1 MATNSPAQ
9 DLNDLLITRNLE
21 VNMLDSKTGRPPVNE
36 KGQPDPSKADN
47 FTFDWVT
54 PQGKNY
60 GTVEILLGA
69 ENNMLVASG
78 DNTASGMEPEDKQE
92 WYDFLMHLRN
102 FAKQNLLTFDITNF
116 NRLKFSKQ
124 GQAALTE
131 SFTGNKHY
139 SFTGNPTEARLMIK
153 HNKVMQEQD
162 ARFRYIESLFIETND
177 GERFKLKTRS
187 LIEGRAQLQHVREG
201 GRPWDARGQHI
212 SEMVEQA
219 KVLSQFRR
227 AHHGKMFEAQ
237 AQQLVTETEHYYQ
250 NLRKN
255 IKSLSTRNGYQK
267 YFESW
272 NPNALT
278 EQDMVV
284 EDIKEL
290 FIETR
295 IDPRI
300 EQALPLLAQIKE
312 SNMKEADIFE
322 SWINNLAE
330 GTWELPETPEQL
342 NKLKELMSKELIA
355 GPDGT
360 NATEQLYD
368 LVGDD
373 ALFDLIEELA
383 EANPDANIWEDERII
398 SRLEQL
404 GINMPE
410 TSNVANPGEE
420 TVDVDNDE
428 TVDDMAQNAD
438 TNKNLEEGAM
448 DEADMVIQDL
458 VRGDLDAYTVMT
470 RPTTPSEQY
479 VSKIMQDIYDDVSID
494 QRLHPDDD
502 FEQILDIVIDRLAD
516 DYGVDPEVKEA
527 DNLSTLEDNTPGALG
542 FFKEELARL
551 KSLASLK

>member
-1 MATNSPAQ
+1 MATNSPSQ
-9 DLNDLLITRNLE
+9 DLIDLLLTRNIE

-60 GTVEILLGA
+60 GTVEILLGP
-69 ENNMLVASG
+69 ENTMLVASG
-78 DNTASGMEPEDKQE
+78 DNTAVGMEAEDKQD

-102 FAKQNLLTFDITNF
+102 FARQNLLTLDITNF
-116 NRLKFSKQ
+116 NKLKFSKQ

-131 SFTGNKHY
+131 GFTGNKHY

-153 HNKVMQEQD
+153 HSKVMQEQD
-162 ARFRYIESLFIETND
+162 ARFRYIESLFIETAD

-187 LIEGRAQLQHVREG
+187 LVEGRAQLQHVREG
-201 GRPWDARGQHI
+201 GRPWDDRGRHI

-227 AHHGKMFEAQ
+227 AHRGKMFEAQ
-237 AQQLVTETEHYYQ
+237 AQQLVTETENYYQ

-272 NPNALT
+272 NPDTLT

-284 EDIKEL
+284 EDLKDL
-290 FIETR
+290 FAETR

-312 SNMKEADIFE
+312 TQMKEADIFE
-322 SWINNLAE
+322 AWASQMVE
-330 GTWELPETPEQL
+330 GVWSLPDTEEQKD
-342 NKLKELMSKELIA
+342 KLKMLMSQPLAA
-355 GPDGT
+355 GPDGI

-368 LVGDD
+368 LIGDD
-373 ALFDLIEELA
+373 DLFDLINSLA
-383 EANPDANIWEDERII
+383 AEDPDANIWEDPPILA
-398 SRLEQL
+398 RLKEL
-404 GINMPE
+404 GIEVPATTAQSAQEPTDLDTGDQE
-410 TSNVANPGEE
+410 TPPVNESV
-420 TVDVDNDE
+420 
-428 TVDDMAQNAD
+428 MS
-438 TNKNLEEGAM
+438 
-448 DEADMVIQDL
+448 EADAVIQDL
-458 VRGDLDAYTVMT
+458 VNGDLDAYTVMNH
-470 RPTTPSEQY
+470 PTTPSEQY
-479 VSKIMQDIYDDVSID
+479 VSKIMQDMYNDVSVD
-494 QRLHPDDD
+494 HRLHPDDD
-502 FEQILDIVIDRLAD
+502 FEQILDIVIDRLAH
-516 DYGVDPEVKEA
+516 DYGHSPDT
-527 DNLSTLEDNTPGALG
+527 NEDNTPGALG